1 MITYNLNPIT
11 TFVLLGWPVVAFW
24 LYKTRPIG
32 RATLWTILGAYMLLP
47 VGSDIKISMVPDFNK
62 SSIPNLAALVGCVV
76 ICGKSIRL
84 SNGLGPPE
92 LLIAMFMIC
101 PFITC
106 ELNTDPLYVG
116 PVVLPGLSSYDAGS
130 AIMSQAITL
139 IPFFLGRQFLRNG
152 TDTKEILR
160 VLIIAG
166 LIYSIPALFEVRFSP
181 QLHTWIYGFFP
192 GGYGFEDQFRDGG
205 FRPVVFMGHGLL
217 VCFFFCTT
225 AIAAAAFWRTN
236 TQVSRSVNLP
246 GGAITAYLSFVLVLG
261 KTASSTAYAFVLVPL
276 VYFAKPKTQLS
287 FAVLLVS
294 VALLYPVLRATN
306 VFPTDVVLHL
316 AGQVGSDVERVGSL
330 NVRFRNENALLERA
344 SERFLFGWG
353 GFGRG
358 FTYNEYGAPTT
369 AVDGTWIGTLSQF
382 GFVGFLALFG
392 VLTLP
397 VFTVARAFRFAESTT
412 DKAYLAAVALILAIN
427 VFDLLPNNPL
437 RPWTWLLAGALL
449 GRAEALLRWARL
461 PPAAKM
467 QLTASSSRIQKY
479 PGIRTSQSRISD
491 QSND

>member
-1 MITYNLNPIT
+1 MITYNLNPVT
-11 TFVLLGWPVVAFW
+11 TFVLLGWPVLAFW

-32 RATLWTILGAYMLLP
+32 QATLWTILGAYMLLP
-47 VGSDIKISMVPDFNK
+47 VGSDIKIPMIPDFNK
-62 SSIPNLAALVGCVV
+62 SSIPNLAALFGCVA
-76 ICGKSIRL
+76 ICRRSIKFW
-84 SNGLGPPE
+84 NGLGLPE
-92 LLIAMFMIC
+92 LLIALFMIS
-101 PFITC
+101 PFFTC
-106 ELNTDPLYVG
+106 ALNGDAVSIG

-130 AIMSQAITL
+130 AVSSQAITL
-139 IPFFLGRQFLRNG
+139 IPFLLGRQFLRNR

-160 VLIIAG
+160 VLVIAG

-192 GGYGFEDQFRDGG
+192 GGYGFEDQFREGG

-236 TQVSRSVNLP
+236 AQVLRRVNMP

-276 VYFAKPKTQLS
+276 VYFAKPKLQLS

-294 VALLYPVLRATN
+294 TALLYPILRATN
-306 VFPTDVVLHL
+306 VFPTDAVLNL
-316 AGQVGSDVERVGSL
+316 ASQVGSDVERVGSL
-330 NVRFRNENALLERA
+330 NVRFRNEDEFLERA

-353 GFGRG
+353 AFGRG
-358 FTYNEYGAPTT
+358 FTYNEYGTPTA

-427 VFDLLPNNPL
+427 VFDLLPNSPL

-467 QLTASSSRIQKY
+467 QLTASPSRAQKY
-479 PGIRTSQSRISD
+479 PGIRTSQRRILDLSHD
-491 QSND
+491 